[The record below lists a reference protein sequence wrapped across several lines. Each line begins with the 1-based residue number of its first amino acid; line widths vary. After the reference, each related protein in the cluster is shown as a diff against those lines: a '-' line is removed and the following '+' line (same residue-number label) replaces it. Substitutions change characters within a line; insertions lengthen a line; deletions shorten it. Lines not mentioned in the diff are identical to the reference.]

1 MTRVVLD
8 TNVLVSALI
17 KPGGAP
23 ARILDLVLSGQVD
36 CVIDDRI
43 LAEYRDVLARPRL
56 GLEPDDVNAVLMY
69 LTTSSDW
76 LIEAPASSMELPDP
90 DDRPFVE
97 VAAASGAI
105 LVTGNLR
112 HFPATSLKNTTVRVC
127 SPAQFLA
134 MQPDS

>member
-8 TNVLVSALI
+8 TNGLVSALI

-23 ARILDLVLSGQVD
+23 SRILDLVLSGQVD

-43 LAEYRDVLARPRL
+43 LAEYREVLAHPRL
-56 GLEPDDVNAVLMY
+56 GLEPDDANSVLMY
-69 LTTSSDW
+69 LTTRSDW
-76 LIEAPASSMELPDP
+76 LIEAPATSIELPDA
-90 DDRPFVE
+90 DDLPFVE
-97 VAAASGAI
+97 VAAASGAM

-112 HFPATSLKNTTVRVC
+112 HFPATSLKDTPVRVC

-134 MQPDS
+134 TQPDS